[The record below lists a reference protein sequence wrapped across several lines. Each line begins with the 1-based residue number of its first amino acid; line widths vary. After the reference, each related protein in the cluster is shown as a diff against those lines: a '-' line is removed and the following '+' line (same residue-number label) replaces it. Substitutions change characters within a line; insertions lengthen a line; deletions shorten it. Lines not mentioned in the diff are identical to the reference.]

1 MLRQVWPSLRQYL
14 CRRPSLS
21 RLVVYSLITTVTLI
35 GGLLLSPYSASF
47 RSMLPSNLFFPPSSG
62 PSESSGDLPRV
73 SLWPRGHVPLAVGE
87 EPPDTPS
94 LIPFL
99 PEPED
104 WRGAS
109 MVVMPGG
116 GRLAGAGGGSGLGR
130 GGGKRS
136 RWQGQE
142 STSGPRDVAERVS
155 EYKETGT
162 EGQIAVMSSEIN
174 DGEPAKDGLSEREG
188 QEGTL
193 ERGGDGGGA
202 AETQTNS
209 PPQPANMKT
218 KEAEMLIKQ
227 AR

>member
-1 MLRQVWPSLRQYL
+1 VWKLLERTMPKLIGPDEKLPFVEGRGNVEEKKGKMTWRVEEAESLIGPLGEGRHRTLSAGRPSRPSAPAPPAQLPGIYHPLHMEPAGLSRKSQMLRQVWPSLRQYL

-99 PEPED
+99 PE
-104 WRGAS
+104 R
-109 MVVMPGG
+109 
-116 GRLAGAGGGSGLGR
+116 
-130 GGGKRS
+130 K
-136 RWQGQE
+136 
-142 STSGPRDVAERVS
+142 
-155 EYKETGT
+155 
-162 EGQIAVMSSEIN
+162 
-174 DGEPAKDGLSEREG
+174 
-188 QEGTL
+188 
-193 ERGGDGGGA
+193 
-202 AETQTNS
+202 
-209 PPQPANMKT
+209 
-218 KEAEMLIKQ
+218 
-227 AR
+227 